1 MNSNE
6 DQIPE
11 IIYSQLQDISLS
23 VDQQRLLET
32 WLQVPA
38 NRLLFER
45 EINAEE
51 LKEYLLVLMDKEA
64 TGRALARFE
73 EKVFGKARAVVSS
86 PAVHRVSFMRRAWV
100 RYAAALLLLTGEIG
114 RASCRE
120 RVFALV

>member
-1 MNSNE
+1 MNSNG

-11 IIYSQLQDISLS
+11 IIYSHLQGISLS
-23 VDQQRLLET
+23 VDQQKLLDT

-51 LKEYLLVLMDKEA
+51 LKEYLLVLMDEEA

-73 EKVFGKARAVVSS
+73 EKVFRKAQAAGPS
-86 PAVHRVSFMRRAWV
+86 PAGHRVHFLRRAWV
-100 RYAAALLLLTGEIG
+100 RYAVYVAGYGAGAG
-114 RASCRE
+114 
-120 RVFALV
+120 V